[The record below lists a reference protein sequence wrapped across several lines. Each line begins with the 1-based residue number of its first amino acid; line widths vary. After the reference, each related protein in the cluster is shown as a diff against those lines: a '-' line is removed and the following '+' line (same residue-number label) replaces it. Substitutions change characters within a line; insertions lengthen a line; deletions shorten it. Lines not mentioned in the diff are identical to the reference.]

1 MDLEIKLFKI
11 DEDELLQIW
20 DNFSDMMIEDK
31 ETCSSDVLEF
41 LENTMREIATGET
54 IHINT
59 NDTIAY
65 LLEVFLKHFFHDEKS
80 YKFVFQ
86 NMIAQGEVLNDYRKR
101 QRYYP
106 FY

>member
-1 MDLEIKLFKI
+1 MDLKIKLFRI

-20 DNFSDMMIEDK
+20 DNFSDIMIEDK
-31 ETCSSDVLEF
+31 ETCSSDVFEF

-54 IHINT
+54 IHITT

-86 NMIAQGEVLNDYRKR
+86 NMIAQGEVL
-101 QRYYP
+101 
-106 FY
+106 

>member
-1 MDLEIKLFKI
+1 MNLEIKLFRI

-20 DNFSDMMIEDK
+20 DNFSDIMIEDK
-31 ETCSSDVLEF
+31 EICSSDVLEF

-54 IHINT
+54 IHITT

-65 LLEVFLKHFFHDEKS
+65 LLEFFLKHFFHDEKS

-86 NMIAQGEVLNDYRKR
+86 NIIAQGEVL
-101 QRYYP
+101 
-106 FY
+106 

>member
-1 MDLEIKLFKI
+1 MDLKVKLFKI
-11 DEDELLQIW
+11 EEEELLQIW
-20 DNFSDMMIEDK
+20 DNFSNNMIEDK

-54 IHINT
+54 IYINT

-86 NMIAQGEVLNDYRKR
+86 NIIAQGEVL
-101 QRYYP
+101 
-106 FY
+106 